1 MRNFAEAE
9 NFLRDASV
17 SAVLLTGRCSK
28 CELFSLPCLK
38 NGEAGDKKWE
48 HERGELKSWLQ
59 KVFKKKKR
67 KENYVESEKA
77 STVYR

>member
-1 MRNFAEAE
+1 MLSAYAGFQIVCEEKRLKVVNKPFSQCCLDKMRNFAEAE

-38 NGEAGDKKWE
+38 NGEAGDKK
-48 HERGELKSWLQ
+48 
-59 KVFKKKKR
+59 
-67 KENYVESEKA
+67 
-77 STVYR
+77 